1 GFWTS
6 DVMPVSRPIG
16 TWDKDDGGPDAYKVR
31 PDKYLRGGIARQY
44 QPHYVMLVSDG
55 FKVTGE

>member
-1 GFWTS
+1 
-6 DVMPVSRPIG
+6 MPVSRPIG
-16 TWDKDDGGPDAYKVR
+16 TWEKDDGGPDAYKVR
-31 PDKYLRGGIARQY
+31 PTTQLRGSIARQY

>member
-1 GFWTS
+1 
-6 DVMPVSRPIG
+6 MPGSLDETVQDDPRY
-16 TWDKDDGGPDAYKVR
+16 WDDGGPDAYKVW
-31 PDKYLRGGIARQY
+31 PGSDLRGSIARQY